1 MNFMKHYG
9 PKFEM
14 FKQLLQK
21 DNPVIVEIGAHY
33 GEDTMRFLET
43 FKNLEIYCFEPD
55 PRNIM
60 IFKKHVNNR
69 KIKLFEY
76 ALSDAE
82 GVMDFYL
89 SHDNKIDSVPEK
101 YDWISLE
108 DYSKKRL
115 SNSGSS
121 SLKKGYSKNMH
132 KMSVRTCRFDDWAI
146 ENYSGPIDLVWMDV
160 QGAERDVLSGMG
172 STIKNIKF
180 IWMEY
185 GEKLYQDAMD
195 RQESIALMDL
205 LGFSEV
211 SRYSD
216 TTPQGDIL
224 FKNKNLDI

>member
-1 MNFMKHYG
+1 MSFMKDYG

-14 FKQLLQK
+14 FKQRLQK
-21 DNPVIVEIGAHY
+21 DDPVIVEIGSHY

-43 FKNLEIYCFEPD
+43 FKDLKIYCFEPD

-60 IFKKHVNNR
+60 IFKKHVNNK
-69 KIKLFEY
+69 KIELFEY
-76 ALSDAE
+76 ALSDRE
-82 GVMDFYL
+82 GTMDFYL

-121 SLKKGYSKNMH
+121 SLKKGYSKNFQ
-132 KMSVRTCRFDDWAI
+132 KIQVRTRRFDNWTV
-146 ENYSGPIDLVWMDV
+146 ENYNGPIDLVWMDV
-160 QGAERDVLSGMG
+160 QGAERDVLNGMG

-185 GEKLYQDAMD
+185 GEKFYQDAMD
-195 RQESIALMDL
+195 RQESITLMDS
-205 LGFSEV
+205 LGFIEV
-211 SRYSD
+211 PHCSD

>member
-1 MNFMKHYG
+1 
-9 PKFEM
+9 M

-21 DNPVIVEIGAHY
+21 DDPVIVEIGSHY

-43 FKNLEIYCFEPD
+43 FKDLKIYCFEPD

-60 IFKKHVNNR
+60 IFKKHVNNK
-69 KIKLFEY
+69 KIELFEY
-76 ALSDAE
+76 ALSDRE
-82 GVMDFYL
+82 GTMDFYL

-121 SLKKGYSKNMH
+121 SLKKGYSKNFQ
-132 KMSVRTCRFDDWAI
+132 KIQVRTRRFDNWTV
-146 ENYSGPIDLVWMDV
+146 ENYNGPIDLVWMDV
-160 QGAERDVLSGMG
+160 QGAERDVLNGMG

-185 GEKLYQDAMD
+185 GEKFYHDAMD
-195 RQESIALMDL
+195 RQESIVLMDS
-205 LGFSEV
+205 LGFIEV
-211 SRYSD
+211 PHCSD

>member
-1 MNFMKHYG
+1 MSFMKDYG

-14 FKQLLQK
+14 FKQRLQK
-21 DNPVIVEIGAHY
+21 DDPVIVEIGSHY

-43 FKNLEIYCFEPD
+43 FKDLKIYCFEPD

-60 IFKKHVNNR
+60 IFKKHVNNK
-69 KIKLFEY
+69 KIELFEY
-76 ALSDAE
+76 ALSDRE
-82 GVMDFYL
+82 GTMDFYL

-121 SLKKGYSKNMH
+121 SLKKGYSKNFQ
-132 KMSVRTCRFDDWAI
+132 KIQVRTRRFDNWTV
-146 ENYSGPIDLVWMDV
+146 ENYNGPIDLVWMDV
-160 QGAERDVLSGMG
+160 QGAERDVLNGMG
-172 STIKNIKF
+172 STIGNIKF

-185 GEKLYQDAMD
+185 GEKFYQDAMD
-195 RQESIALMDL
+195 RQESITLMDS
-205 LGFSEV
+205 LGFIEV
-211 SRYSD
+211 PHCSD

>member
-1 MNFMKHYG
+1 MKDYG

-14 FKQLLQK
+14 FKQRLQK
-21 DNPVIVEIGAHY
+21 DDPVIVEIGSHY

-43 FKNLEIYCFEPD
+43 FKDLKIYCFEPD

-60 IFKKHVNNR
+60 IFKKHVNNK
-69 KIKLFEY
+69 KIELFEY
-76 ALSDAE
+76 ALSDRE
-82 GVMDFYL
+82 GTMDFYL

-121 SLKKGYSKNMH
+121 SLKKGYSKNFQ
-132 KMSVRTCRFDDWAI
+132 KIQVRTRRFDNWTV
-146 ENYSGPIDLVWMDV
+146 ENYNGPIDLVWMDV
-160 QGAERDVLSGMG
+160 QGAERDVLNGMG

-185 GEKLYQDAMD
+185 GEKFYQDAMD
-195 RQESIALMDL
+195 RQESITLMDS
-205 LGFSEV
+205 LGFIEV
-211 SRYSD
+211 PHCSD